1 MCFCNI
7 ISFSELLRITPFCTI
22 FFSPH
27 LYKYIPWL
35 SFWIFPILLLCKWI
49 LRIPCKV
56 MVLIT
61 THTRM
66 IPNWKKKKKTFNP
79 LLSLS
84 SRFGNENV
92 EKSAFPELSFYSLST
107 LIPITIIA
115 LQFSISVKVTANQ
128 FRDPINPPPSS
139 SIFKQLLNLLNFF
152 CFLPLFTSLL
162 LLPQFRSHC
171 LPTRFQ
177 K

>member
-1 MCFCNI
+1 
-7 ISFSELLRITPFCTI
+7 
-22 FFSPH
+22 
-27 LYKYIPWL
+27 
-35 SFWIFPILLLCKWI
+35 
-49 LRIPCKV
+49 

-66 IPNWKKKKKTFNP
+66 IPNWRKKKKQKTFNP
-79 LLSLS
+79 LLSSS

-128 FRDPINPPPSS
+128 LRDPINPPPSP

-162 LLPQFRSHC
+162 LFPQFRSHC

>member
-1 MCFCNI
+1 MNPQDSMQSYGFNYY
-7 ISFSELLRITPFCTI
+7 P
-22 FFSPH
+22 
-27 LYKYIPWL
+27 YKDDSQL
-35 SFWIFPILLLCKWI
+35 K
-49 LRIPCKV
+49 
-56 MVLIT
+56 
-61 THTRM
+61 
-66 IPNWKKKKKTFNP
+66 KKKKKTFNP
-79 LLSLS
+79 LLSLR

-92 EKSAFPELSFYSLST
+92 EKSAFPELSFFSLST
-107 LIPITIIA
+107 PIPITIIA

-128 FRDPINPPPSS
+128 FRNPINLPPSPS
-139 SIFKQLLNLLNFF
+139 QFKQLLTRLNFL